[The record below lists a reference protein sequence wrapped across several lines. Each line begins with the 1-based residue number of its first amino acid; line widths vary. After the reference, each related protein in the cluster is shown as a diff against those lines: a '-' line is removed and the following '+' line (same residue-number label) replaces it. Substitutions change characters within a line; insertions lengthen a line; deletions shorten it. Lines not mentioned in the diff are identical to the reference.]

1 VFILKEVKVVCFDT
15 LLQVLILNGLGLK
28 IDGALERFLE
38 KWADIEISR
47 SKEIGLSGDSRGRRG
62 MLLNDKIVADSNFT
76 VKVNVADCGSEVVSF
91 RLSYYTFK

>member
-1 VFILKEVKVVCFDT
+1 M
-15 LLQVLILNGLGLK
+15 LILNGLGSETN
-28 IDGALERFLE
+28 GELERPLE
-38 KWADIEISR
+38 RRPDIEISR

-91 RLSYYTFK
+91 RLSSYTFK